1 MGEIFERPFPP
12 QALNWTGERLTTETT
27 GQTEIE
33 HLHRYFFAR
42 SLCRGLDV
50 LDIASGE
57 GYGAAMLAQVAR
69 SVTGVEISAEAVEHA
84 QRAYDR
90 PNLRYLAGD
99 ARRIPLDD
107 QSVDVVVSFETIEHF
122 FEHDDFIAEVRRVL
136 RPGGRFIVSS
146 PERDVYSPAGSA
158 PNPHHVRELTRA
170 EFDVLLR
177 NAFPHVALY
186 AQRPMLGSALVP
198 EDQSAPGPIA
208 PMLTYERRD
217 TKLFEASVG
226 LPRPIYLLAI
236 ASDMEVMPNAGSLYI
251 ETSGVEAIFA
261 RAAQAKAE
269 VQSLTERLVQEGE
282 YAQRVQAE
290 LNRRDEQLARQVA
303 EAQDWHQQLVRRN
316 EAYAE
321 VEARLAAATAEA
333 GALRAEIGQARGQQ
347 DGLRQQAAE
356 LATVQAELAEARA
369 LLELASQHQET
380 LEQQA
385 AERDVTAQ
393 AELTRLHRDQAALR
407 QALETE
413 RAALRSKLAL
423 VAQQRARQSELAQA
437 HAALLQRH
445 EALQREHAA
454 DRHRMAWLETEVDS
468 LQSRHDA
475 VLKHF
480 DAIRTSTSWR
490 LTGPLRGL
498 AARHPDMILRLRE
511 FAARHPRLRRMTIR
525 TVRGTWRMVT
535 LRSARTPVL
544 AAPPALLSVSPLDMP
559 ASALPAPLDQTTAQ
573 DGLRFDPRRIVLP
586 HSATPHPEALRHGT
600 GRRAL
605 CVGHVMP
612 YPPRA
617 GNEYRVHRLLHWL
630 ASDNW
635 DVTVLLCPLPG
646 EMPSEQQIVE
656 AAQIYPRLIVCAHD
670 GRVWYQ
676 LPDQDAQIVE
686 GMRGQPVPAAAAM
699 LGETEHGDAAAARML
714 QLQRSF
720 CPDLL
725 VELLRRLDAGLRPDM
740 LLAEYIFMT
749 RPFSVLR
756 PEIVKVIDTIDVFS
770 TKARKVEQY
779 GVTDG
784 LAIAEQEEAALLSR
798 AEVLIGIQPDEA
810 ADLARLAPASEVVSI
825 GVDFPVIEHAP
836 PPPAQPVA
844 LLVASGNPMN
854 VKGLRDFLRFSWPL
868 VRQAVPEAELRVVG
882 SVGDSLLEMPEGVR
896 ILGRVARLDTEYAM
910 ARVAINP
917 TVAGTG
923 LKIKTVEALCHM
935 RPVVLWPAG
944 AEGIWPEA
952 KPFCHVAT
960 HWAGFARHLAWLL
973 TDDAAAGAILA
984 HRDTLAHAAS
994 PEVIYAP
1001 LRQALNRTIASNAH
1015 D

>member
-84 QRAYDR
+84 KSAYDR
-90 PNLRYLAGD
+90 PNLRYLVGD

-122 FEHDDFIAEVRRVL
+122 FEHDEFIAEVRRVL

-170 EFDVLLR
+170 EFDILLR

-198 EDQSAPGPIA
+198 EDQSASSPIA

-217 TKLFEASVG
+217 AKLFEASVG
-226 LPRPIYLLAI
+226 LPRPIYLFAI
-236 ASDMEVMPNAGSLYI
+236 ASDAELVPSAGSLYI
-251 ETSGVEAIFA
+251 ETSAVEAIFA

-269 VQSLTERLVQEGE
+269 VQSLTDRLVQEGE

-290 LNRRDEQLARQVA
+290 LNRRDEQLARQVT
-303 EAQDWHQQLVRRN
+303 EAQDWHQQLVNRN
-316 EAYAE
+316 AAHAE
-321 VEARLAAATAEA
+321 IEARLAAVTTEAES
-333 GALRAEIGQARGQQ
+333 LRAEVSQTRRQQ
-347 DGLRQQAAE
+347 GELEQQAAE
-356 LATVQAELAEARA
+356 LAAVRAELADARA
-369 LLELASQHQET
+369 SLELASHRQQAFEQH
-380 LEQQA
+380 A
-385 AERDVTAQ
+385 AERDLKAQ

-423 VAQQRARQSELAQA
+423 VAQHRTRQDALAQA
-437 HAALLQRH
+437 HAALLQQH
-445 EALQREHAA
+445 EA
-454 DRHRMAWLETEVDS
+454 DRQRMAWLETEINS
-468 LQSRHDA
+468 LQAHHDA
-475 VLKHF
+475 VLNQL
-480 DAIRTSTSWR
+480 DAIQTSTSWR

-498 AARHPDMILRLRE
+498 ATRHPDAILRLQD
-511 FAARHPRLRRMTIR
+511 FATRHPRLRRMTIR
-525 TVRGTWRMVT
+525 TIRGTWRMVT
-535 LRSARTPVL
+535 LRSARTPTL
-544 AAPPALLSVSPLDMP
+544 TAPPALPAVLPSVTPT
-559 ASALPAPLDQTTAQ
+559 SALPAPVDQAAVQ
-573 DGLRFDPRRIVLP
+573 EGLRFDPRRILSP
-586 HSATPHPEALRHGT
+586 HDASPHPEALRHGT

-646 EMPSEQQIVE
+646 EMPSEQQITE

-670 GRVWYQ
+670 GRVWYR
-676 LPDQDAQIVE
+676 LPDRDAQIIE
-686 GMRGQPVPAAAAM
+686 GLRGQPVPPAAAM
-699 LGETEHGDAAAARML
+699 LGETEQVDAAAARML

-725 VELLRRLDAGLRPDM
+725 VELLRRLDADLRPHM

-749 RPFSVLR
+749 RPFSALR

-784 LAIAEQEEAALLSR
+784 LAIAEPEEAALLSR
-798 AEVLIGIQPDEA
+798 AEILIGIQPDEA

-836 PPPAQPVA
+836 PPPAKPTA

-854 VKGLRDFLRFSWPL
+854 VKGLKDFLRFSWPL

-882 SVGDSLLEMPEGVR
+882 SVGDSLLEVPEGVQ
-896 ILGRVARLDTEYAM
+896 ILGRVARLDTEYEM

-923 LKIKTVEALCHM
+923 LKIKTVEALCHL
-935 RPVVLWPAG
+935 RPIVLWPAG

-952 KPFCHVAT
+952 RPFCHVAA
-960 HWAGFARHLAWLL
+960 HWASFARHLARLL

-1001 LRQALNRTIASNAH
+1001 LRQALNRTMTSNAH

>member
-12 QALNWTGERLTTETT
+12 LALTWTGERLTTETT

-69 SVTGVEISAEAVEHA
+69 SVTGVEISAEAVDHA
-84 QRAYDR
+84 QRAYGR
-90 PNLRYLAGD
+90 LNLRYLVGD
-99 ARRIPLDD
+99 ARHIPLDD
-107 QSVDVVVSFETIEHF
+107 QSVDVAVSFETIEHF
-122 FEHDDFIAEVRRVL
+122 FEHDDFIAEIRRVL

-170 EFDVLLR
+170 EFNVLLR
-177 NAFPHVALY
+177 SAFPHVALY

-198 EDQSAPGPIA
+198 EDQSASGPIA

-217 TKLFEASVG
+217 TKLFEASIG

-236 ASDMEVMPNAGSLYI
+236 ASDVEVMPNAGSLYI
-251 ETSGVEAIFA
+251 ETSGIEAIFA

-282 YAQRVQAE
+282 YAQRVQVE
-290 LNRRDEQLARQVA
+290 LNRRDEQLARQVE
-303 EAQDWHQQLVRRN
+303 EAQDWHQQLVHRN

-321 VEARLAAATAEA
+321 MEVRLAAANVEAEA
-333 GALRAEIGQARGQQ
+333 LRTEINQARGQQ
-347 DGLRQQAAE
+347 DELRQQTAE
-356 LATVQAELAEARA
+356 LTTVRAELAEVRA
-369 LLELASQHQET
+369 LLELASQHQKAF
-380 LEQQA
+380 EQQA
-385 AERDVTAQ
+385 AERDITAQ
-393 AELTRLHRDQAALR
+393 AELTRLHRDRAALR

-423 VAQQRARQSELAQA
+423 VAQQKARQSELAQA
-437 HAALLQRH
+437 HTALLQRH
-445 EALQREHAA
+445 DALQREHVAER
-454 DRHRMAWLETEVDS
+454 DRMAWLETEVGS
-468 LQSRHDA
+468 LQTRHDA
-475 VLKHF
+475 LLKHF

-498 AARHPDMILRLRE
+498 AVRHPDMILRLRE

-525 TVRGTWRMVT
+525 TIRGTWRMVT
-535 LRSARTPVL
+535 MRSVRTPVI
-544 AAPPALLSVSPLDMP
+544 ATPPVLLSVSQPDTP
-559 ASALPAPLDQTTAQ
+559 ASALLEPIGQVTVQ
-573 DGLRFDPRRIVLP
+573 DGLRFNPRRILLP
-586 HSATPHPEALRHGT
+586 QSATPHPEALRHGT

-612 YPPRA
+612 YPSRA

-630 ASDNW
+630 ASDGW

-656 AAQIYPRLIVCAHD
+656 AAQVYPRLIVCAHD

-676 LPDQDAQIVE
+676 FPDQDAHLVE
-686 GMRGQPVPAAAAM
+686 GLRGQPVPAAAAM
-699 LGETEHGDAAAARML
+699 LGETEHGDAAAVRML

-725 VELLRRLDAGLRPDM
+725 VEILRRLDVGLRPDM

-749 RPFSVLR
+749 RPFSLLR

-798 AEVLIGIQPDEA
+798 AEILIGIQPDEA
-810 ADLARLAPASEVVSI
+810 ADLVRLAPASEVVSI
-825 GVDFPVIEHAP
+825 GVDFPVIEQAP
-836 PPPAQPVA
+836 PPARPVV

-882 SVGDSLLEMPEGVR
+882 SVGDSLLEVPEGVQ
-896 ILGRVARLDTEYAM
+896 ILGRVARLDAEYAM

-923 LKIKTVEALCHM
+923 LKIKTVEALCHL

-944 AEGIWPEA
+944 VEGIWPEA
-952 KPFCHVAT
+952 KPFCHVAM